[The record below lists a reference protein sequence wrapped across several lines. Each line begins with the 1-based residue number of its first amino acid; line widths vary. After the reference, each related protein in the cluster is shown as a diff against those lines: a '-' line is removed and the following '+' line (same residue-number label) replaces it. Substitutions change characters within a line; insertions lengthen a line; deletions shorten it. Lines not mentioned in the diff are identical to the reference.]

1 MTTALKVFPFILA
14 FTLFALAYSAERF
27 GWKIRI
33 NRSYV
38 YVLAFAGLTL
48 SMVSV
53 LLRPN

>member
-38 YVLAFAGLTL
+38 YVLVFAGLTL